1 MSSDNSDLSKKY
13 SDSTFFF
20 QHWLSDLEERH
31 QQEKAER
38 KKKKKEKRE
47 KRQKI
52 LQNDGRGK
60 AEVKK
65 IETRADKLRDKARA
79 DGMIVDGK
87 LKSPTEET
95 IQRPAERYNQF
106 FTQSVRHKEKRKTCI
121 HP

>member
-87 LKSPTEET
+87 LDSLRSFEGT
-95 IQRPAERYNQF
+95 IQRPAERYKQF
-106 FTQSVRHKEKRKTCI
+106 FTQSVRHKEKRKT
-121 HP
+121 

>member
-1 MSSDNSDLSKKY
+1 MSSDNTDLSKKY

-65 IETRADKLRDKARA
+65 IETLADKHREEARKK
-79 DGMIVDGK
+79 GMIVDGK
-87 LKSPTEET
+87 MPSFEET
-95 IQRPAERYNQF
+95 IQRPAERYKQF
-106 FTQSVRHKEKRKTCI
+106 FTQSARHEEKRKTCI